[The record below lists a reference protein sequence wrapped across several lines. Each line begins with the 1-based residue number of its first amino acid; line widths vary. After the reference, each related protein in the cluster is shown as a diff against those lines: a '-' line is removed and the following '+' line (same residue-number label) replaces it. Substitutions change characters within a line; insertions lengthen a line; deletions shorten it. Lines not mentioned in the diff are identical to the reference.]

1 MPTSADAMAAAT
13 SIMRAQQIVLAA
25 VDGAL
30 RPFGLTFARYE
41 GLVLL
46 LFSRRGTLP
55 LGIMG
60 QRLMIHPAS
69 VTNIIDRL
77 ENQGLVRRR
86 PHPTDGRTT
95 LAEITEEGRRLATEA
110 TAAVNDVAFGLGGL
124 SGPDTEDLQTDHRH
138 PQAGHRGLSALS
150 RLGPWATDSG
160 ASGLQSDALS
170 PVGRRGTFHWA
181 ERGAFAQ
188 GPKVF
193 LNTVRLTQETPCPEA
208 SPGGKPFRTSERAAL
223 RQGESNY

>member
-1 MPTSADAMAAAT
+1 MAAAT

-46 LFSRRGTLP
+46 LFSKRGSLP

-77 ENQGLVRRR
+77 EVQGLVRRS

-95 LAEITEEGRRLATEA
+95 LAEITEAGRRLAREA
-110 TAAVNDVAFGLGGL
+110 TKAVNDVAFGLGRL
-124 SGPDTEDLQTDHRH
+124 DVQDLENLQRII
-138 PQAGHRGLSALS
+138 G
-150 RLGPWATDSG
+150 RL
-160 ASGLQSDALS
+160 
-170 PVGRRGTFHWA
+170 RRGNGDF
-181 ERGAFAQ
+181 
-188 GPKVF
+188 VD
-193 LNTVRLTQETPCPEA
+193 
-208 SPGGKPFRTSERAAL
+208 
-223 RQGESNY
+223 

>member
-1 MPTSADAMAAAT
+1 
-13 SIMRAQQIVLAA
+13 MRAQQIVLAA

-46 LFSRRGTLP
+46 SFSRRGTLP

-77 ENQGLVRRR
+77 EDQGLVRRS

-95 LAEITEEGRRLATEA
+95 LAEITDAGRTLALEA
-110 TAAVNDVAFGLGGL
+110 TAAVNAVGFGLGALGDRDL
-124 SGPDTEDLQTDHRH
+124 HDLQRII
-138 PQAGHRGLSALS
+138 
-150 RLGPWATDSG
+150 
-160 ASGLQSDALS
+160 
-170 PVGRRGTFHWA
+170 GR
-181 ERGAFAQ
+181 
-188 GPKVF
+188 
-193 LNTVRLTQETPCPEA
+193 
-208 SPGGKPFRTSERAAL
+208 L
-223 RQGESNY
+223 RQGNGDFVE

>member
-1 MPTSADAMAAAT
+1 MARRPLPFDPIDEARARWADRWDPEISEAMAAAT

-55 LGIMG
+55 LGMMG

-69 VTNIIDRL
+69 LTNIVNRL
-77 ENQGLVRRR
+77 EDQGLIRRI

-95 LAEITEEGRRLATEA
+95 LAEITEAGRTLALEA
-110 TAAVNDVAFGLGGL
+110 TTAVNAAAFGLGGL
-124 SGPDTEDLQTDHRH
+124 GKQDLEDLQRVITT
-138 PQAGHRGLSALS
+138 L
-150 RLGPWATDSG
+150 RLGNGDF
-160 ASGLQSDALS
+160 
-170 PVGRRGTFHWA
+170 V
-181 ERGAFAQ
+181 E
-188 GPKVF
+188 
-193 LNTVRLTQETPCPEA
+193 
-208 SPGGKPFRTSERAAL
+208 
-223 RQGESNY
+223 

>member
-1 MPTSADAMAAAT
+1 MPFDPIDEARVRWSEQWDPDVSDAMAAAT

-46 LFSRRGTLP
+46 LFSSRGSLP

-77 ENQGLVRRR
+77 EVQGLVRRS

-95 LAEITEEGRRLATEA
+95 LAEITEAGRELAREA
-110 TAAVNDVAFGLGGL
+110 TTAVNDIAFGLGRL
-124 SGPDTEDLQTDHRH
+124 DVQDLEDLQRIIGTLRRSNGDF
-138 PQAGHRGLSALS
+138 
-150 RLGPWATDSG
+150 
-160 ASGLQSDALS
+160 
-170 PVGRRGTFHWA
+170 VG
-181 ERGAFAQ
+181 
-188 GPKVF
+188 
-193 LNTVRLTQETPCPEA
+193 
-208 SPGGKPFRTSERAAL
+208 
-223 RQGESNY
+223 

>member
-1 MPTSADAMAAAT
+1 MARRPLPFDPIDEARVRWSDRFDPDVSDAMAAAT

-46 LFSRRGTLP
+46 SFSRRGTLP

-77 ENQGLVRRR
+77 EDQGLVRRS

-95 LAEITEEGRRLATEA
+95 LAEITDEGRALAVEA
-110 TAAVNDVAFGLGGL
+110 TAAVNAVAFGLGAL
-124 SGPDTEDLQTDHRH
+124 ADQDLRDLQRIIGT
-138 PQAGHRGLSALS
+138 L
-150 RLGPWATDSG
+150 RLGNGDF
-160 ASGLQSDALS
+160 
-170 PVGRRGTFHWA
+170 V
-181 ERGAFAQ
+181 E
-188 GPKVF
+188 
-193 LNTVRLTQETPCPEA
+193 
-208 SPGGKPFRTSERAAL
+208 
-223 RQGESNY
+223 

>member
-1 MPTSADAMAAAT
+1 LPVRGGRVLPPERVVSPKSLPFDPIEEARKRWTERWDADVGEAMAAAT

-77 ENQGLVRRR
+77 EDQGLVRRC

-95 LAEITEEGRRLATEA
+95 LAEITEEGRRLAEEA
-110 TAAVNDVAFGLGGL
+110 TAAVNGVAFGLGGL
-124 SGPDTEDLQTDHRH
+124 SGQDVVDL
-138 PQAGHRGLSALS
+138 
-150 RLGPWATDSG
+150 
-160 ASGLQSDALS
+160 
-170 PVGRRGTFHWA
+170 RRIIGT
-181 ERGAFAQ
+181 
-188 GPKVF
+188 
-193 LNTVRLTQETPCPEA
+193 
-208 SPGGKPFRTSERAAL
+208 L
-223 RQGESNY
+223 RQGIGDFVP

>member
-1 MPTSADAMAAAT
+1 MARQPLPFDPIDEARVRWSDRFDPDVSDAMAAAT

-46 LFSRRGTLP
+46 SFSRRGTLP

-77 ENQGLVRRR
+77 EDQGLVRRS

-95 LAEITEEGRRLATEA
+95 LAEITDAGRELALEA
-110 TAAVNDVAFGLGGL
+110 TTAVNGVAFGLGALGDQDL
-124 SGPDTEDLQTDHRH
+124 HDLQRII
-138 PQAGHRGLSALS
+138 GSL
-150 RLGPWATDSG
+150 RLGNGDF
-160 ASGLQSDALS
+160 
-170 PVGRRGTFHWA
+170 V
-181 ERGAFAQ
+181 E
-188 GPKVF
+188 
-193 LNTVRLTQETPCPEA
+193 
-208 SPGGKPFRTSERAAL
+208 
-223 RQGESNY
+223 

>member
-1 MPTSADAMAAAT
+1 MPFDPIDVARVRWSEQWDPDVSDAMAAAT

-46 LFSRRGTLP
+46 LFSSRGSLP

-77 ENQGLVRRR
+77 EAQGLVRRS

-95 LAEITEEGRRLATEA
+95 LAEITEAGRRLAREA
-110 TAAVNDVAFGLGGL
+110 TTAVNDVAFGLGRL
-124 SGPDTEDLQTDHRH
+124 DAQDLQD
-138 PQAGHRGLSALS
+138 
-150 RLGPWATDSG
+150 
-160 ASGLQSDALS
+160 LQRIIGTLRRRNGDF
-170 PVGRRGTFHWA
+170 VG
-181 ERGAFAQ
+181 
-188 GPKVF
+188 
-193 LNTVRLTQETPCPEA
+193 
-208 SPGGKPFRTSERAAL
+208 
-223 RQGESNY
+223 